1 MKYPD
6 ILGLPDWIINDAEWT
21 PQEQTMTE
29 EIINSL
35 PEFNTWLSSLKD
47 NLEAQEIVDLA
58 GIDTEELVD
67 TLRYHLFKVYKEELQ
82 DETAD

>member
-6 ILGLPDWIINDAEWT
+6 DLGLPDWIINDAEWT

-47 NLEAQEIVDLA
+47 NLEAQEIVELA

-82 DETAD
+82 DEFTR